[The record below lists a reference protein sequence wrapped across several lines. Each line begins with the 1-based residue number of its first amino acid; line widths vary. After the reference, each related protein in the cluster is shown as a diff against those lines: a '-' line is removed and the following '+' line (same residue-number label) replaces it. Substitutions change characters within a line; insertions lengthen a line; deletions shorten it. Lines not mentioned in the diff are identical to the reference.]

1 MATLADEAVRI
12 VLDTGASDNGLAN
25 MLSTMLRQNIEDHPE
40 RVALTRGMEGRM
52 AIFAEDAEVAIT
64 IDFDGDRVVFRD
76 GIVGVPDLTIRGGF
90 EQIGD
95 LSRMEQVG
103 AVPDPRGPVNRALF
117 RAMREGHLRVHGLPR
132 ALKLLLAFGD
142 VMHVA

>member
-1 MATLADEAVRI
+1 MDLAIELHD
-12 VLDTGASDNGLAN
+12 GAADNGLAN
-25 MLSTMLRQNIEDHPE
+25 MLSTMMRQNVEDHPE
-40 RVALTRGMEGRM
+40 RGAMVRKLRGRM
-52 AIFAEDAEVAIT
+52 AIFAEDAEVAIS
-64 IDFDGDRVVFRD
+64 IDFDGDRVLFRD

-103 AVPDPRGPVNRALF
+103 ALPDPRGPVNRALF
-117 RAMREGHLRVHGLPR
+117 GAMREGKLRVFGLPR
-132 ALKLLLAFGD
+132 ALPLLLGFGD